1 MGDVR
6 SAYTCAR
13 DLPHALEVLAAA
25 PLVPLAGGT
34 DVYPARVG
42 RDGHAAVLDLGRLD
56 ELRFIERDADGL
68 HLGALTT
75 WHDLIRTDLPRGL
88 HGLVAAA
95 REVGSTQIQRAGT
108 IAGNLCNA
116 SPAADG
122 VPPLL
127 TLDAEVEL
135 ASLAGR
141 RRLALD
147 EFLTGYRATARRPD
161 ELVVAVHL
169 PSAAL
174 EHASAFVKLGSRRYL
189 VISIAMVAVAF
200 DLAEGR
206 LDDVRIAVGA
216 CSPVARRLGA
226 LEAALEGA
234 APEGIRDRLDGVD
247 LGLAPIDDV
256 RGSAGYRV
264 EVAARLV
271 ERAVEAALGG
281 VTGIAA

>member
-6 SAYTCAR
+6 SAYLCAR
-13 DLPHALEVLAAA
+13 DLPHALEALAES

-42 RDGHAAVLDLGRLD
+42 RDGHPGVLDLGRLD
-56 ELRFIERDADGL
+56 ELRSIALDDAGL
-68 HLGALTT
+68 HLGAMTT
-75 WHDLIRTDLPRGL
+75 WHDLIVADLPRGL
-88 HGLVAAA
+88 DGLVAAA

-135 ASLAGR
+135 ASLGGR
-141 RRLALD
+141 RRLALSD
-147 EFLTGYRATARRPD
+147 FLTGYRATARRAD
-161 ELVVAVHL
+161 ELVVAVHV
-169 PSAAL
+169 PAAAL

-189 VISIAMVAVAF
+189 VISIAMVAVAL
-200 DLAEGR
+200 DLVEGR
-206 LDDVRIAVGA
+206 LHDVRIAVGA
-216 CSPVARRLGA
+216 CSPVARRLPA
-226 LEAALEGA
+226 LEATLEGA
-234 APEGIRDRLDGVD
+234 VPEELTVRLAGVE
-247 LGLAPIDDV
+247 LGLSPIDDV
-256 RGSAGYRV
+256 RGSAGYRL

-271 ERAVEAALGG
+271 ERAVGAALEG
-281 VTGIAA
+281 VTGLAA

>member
-6 SAYTCAR
+6 SAYVCAR
-13 DLPHALEVLAAA
+13 DLPHALEALAAA

-42 RDGHAAVLDLGRLD
+42 RDGHAGVLDLGGLD
-56 ELRFIERDADGL
+56 ELRSLELDDEGL

-75 WHDLIRTDLPRGL
+75 WHDLIVADLPRGL
-88 HGLVAAA
+88 AGLVAAA

-108 IAGNLCNA
+108 IVGNLCNA

-135 ASLAGR
+135 ASVAGR
-141 RRLALD
+141 RRLALPD
-147 EFLTGYRATARRPD
+147 FLTGYRATARRAD

-169 PSAAL
+169 PPSAL

-189 VISIAMVAVAF
+189 VISIAMVAVAL
-200 DLAEGR
+200 DVRDGR
-206 LDDVRIAVGA
+206 LRDVRIAVGA
-216 CSPVARRLGA
+216 CSPVARRLPA

-234 APEGIRDRLDGVD
+234 APEDVADRLRGVEPD
-247 LGLAPIDDV
+247 LAPIDDV
-256 RGSAGYRV
+256 RGSAGYRL

-271 ERAVEAALGG
+271 ERAIEGALGG
-281 VTGIAA
+281 AERLAA

>member
-6 SAYTCAR
+6 SAYLCAR
-13 DLPHALEVLAAA
+13 DLPHALEALAAA

-42 RDGHAAVLDLGRLD
+42 RDGHAGVLDLGGLD
-56 ELRFIERDADGL
+56 ELRSLELDDEGL

-75 WHDLIRTDLPRGL
+75 WHDLIVADLPRGL
-88 HGLVAAA
+88 AGLVAAA

-108 IAGNLCNA
+108 IVGNLCNA

-135 ASLAGR
+135 ASVAGR
-141 RRLALD
+141 RRLALPD
-147 EFLTGYRATARRPD
+147 FLTGYRATARRAD

-169 PSAAL
+169 PPSAL

-189 VISIAMVAVAF
+189 VISIAMVAVAL
-200 DLAEGR
+200 DVLDGR
-206 LDDVRIAVGA
+206 LRDVRIAVGA
-216 CSPVARRLGA
+216 CSPVARRLPA

-234 APEGIRDRLDGVD
+234 APEDVADRLRGVEPD
-247 LGLAPIDDV
+247 LAPIDDV
-256 RGSAGYRV
+256 RGSAGYRL

-271 ERAVEAALGG
+271 ERAIEGALGG
-281 VTGIAA
+281 AERLAA